1 MRSKNITFTDSAK
14 RELDVLSGAINEI
27 LDLSLAAFISNDP
40 STALQ
45 VEPLEQIIDGL
56 KEQLRTRHINRLQRG
71 ECSIDAGFVWS
82 DLLTNIERASDH
94 CSNIAGCIIEMSH
107 NDMNMHES
115 LRKFRDSSEDYKRE
129 FETYSEKYK
138 LAKT

>member
-1 MRSKNITFTDSAK
+1 MKYSIYRLQPYRKRS
-14 RELDVLSGAINEI
+14 DV
-27 LDLSLAAFISNDP
+27 
-40 STALQ
+40 ALQ

-115 LRKFRDSSEDYKRE
+115 LRKFRDTSADYKRE
-129 FETYSEKYK
+129 FEAYAKNISLQKSE
-138 LAKT
+138 A

>member
-1 MRSKNITFTDSAK
+1 
-14 RELDVLSGAINEI
+14 
-27 LDLSLAAFISNDP
+27 
-40 STALQ
+40 
-45 VEPLEQIIDGL
+45 
-56 KEQLRTRHINRLQRG
+56 
-71 ECSIDAGFVWS
+71 
-82 DLLTNIERASDH
+82 
-94 CSNIAGCIIEMSH
+94 MSH

>member
-1 MRSKNITFTDSAK
+1 MPSIYLNRQRKCAVKYNFTDSAK

-40 STALQ
+40 NTALQ

-71 ECSIDAGFVWS
+71 RMF
-82 DLLTNIERASDH
+82 H
-94 CSNIAGCIIEMSH
+94 
-107 NDMNMHES
+107 
-115 LRKFRDSSEDYKRE
+115 
-129 FETYSEKYK
+129 
-138 LAKT
+138 